1 MRERYWIESAG
12 TRIPL
17 DAGSVLLGRSIDC
30 DVVLRDERV
39 SRHHALVRVVE
50 GGVEVV
56 TLGARSVHVN
66 GAPREGAVR
75 MQEGDRLEVAG
86 HAFELRRTGS
96 RAEPDTH
103 WFVER
108 SAGVLVRVSNA
119 RLVLGGG
126 ADDDL
131 VVPEWTPGVVALEAV
146 GERLVLEV
154 LADGVS
160 TDRPLVAGE
169 MIDLS
174 GGDRIACGG
183 AWLRI
188 LALPGDPSK
197 PTNSPVVDELV
208 TSAVL
213 AFLPR
218 GGRLVLRV
226 GARERKVYLAEKR
239 AELVA
244 CLLRP
249 PAPFAVGDLIPDEVL
264 AERLWPKRLA
274 GRTDIN
280 TLLWRIRKDFAE
292 AGLDRVVFFDRT
304 GGGLRVKLASNGS
317 ADVQSAPPPDD

>member
-12 TRIPL
+12 PRVPL

-30 DVVLRDERV
+30 DIVLRDERV
-39 SRHHALVRVVE
+39 SRHHVLVRVVE
-50 GGVEVV
+50 DGVEVV
-56 TLGARSVHVN
+56 TLAARSVNVN
-66 GAPREGAVR
+66 GTPREGTVPLR
-75 MQEGDRLEVAG
+75 EGDRFEVEG
-86 HAFELRRTGS
+86 HVFELRRTGS

-131 VVPEWTPGVVALEAV
+131 VVPGWPPGVVALEAV
-146 GERLVLEV
+146 GERLVLEA

-160 TDRPLVAGE
+160 TDRPLAAGE

-183 AWLRI
+183 ASLRV

-197 PTNSPVVDELV
+197 PTNSPGVDELV

-213 AFLPR
+213 SFLPR
-218 GGRLVLRV
+218 GGRLALRV

-249 PAPFAVGDLIPDEVL
+249 PAPFAVGELIPDDVL
-264 AERLWPKRLA
+264 AERLWPRRLA

-292 AGLDRVVFFDRT
+292 AGLDRVVFFERT
-304 GGGLRVKLASNGS
+304 GGGLRVKLA
-317 ADVQSAPPPDD
+317 ADASSDVLSAPSPDD